1 MSQPFIQ
8 TSTYYLPS
16 HFTAFYFQYDPKLRY
31 TSTALREDKIYATL
45 YVFWSKFILIEFIP
59 YSTILVMNIFIIIK
73 ITKSIRFR
81 RRFQRGQSNEVYI
94 LWHILFCFGW
104 VKIDPSFL
112 I

>member
-1 MSQPFIQ
+1 LYLSQPFIQ

-94 LWHILFCFGW
+94 L
-104 VKIDPSFL
+104 
-112 I
+112 

>member
-1 MSQPFIQ
+1 MQASW
-8 TSTYYLPS
+8 TKLALNYSTIYLV
-16 HFTAFYFQYDPKLRY
+16 FLLLFYFQYDPKLRY

-94 LWHILFCFGW
+94 LWHIL
-104 VKIDPSFL
+104 L
-112 I
+112 

>member
-1 MSQPFIQ
+1 MQ
-8 TSTYYLPS
+8 TSWTELALNYSTIYLVF
-16 HFTAFYFQYDPKLRY
+16 FTAFYFQYDPKLRY

-59 YSTILVMNIFIIIK
+59 YSTILIMNIFIIIK

-94 LWHILFCFGW
+94 LGHILSG
-104 VKIDPSFL
+104 L
-112 I
+112 

>member
-1 MSQPFIQ
+1 MEN
-8 TSTYYLPS
+8 YYIIITI
-16 HFTAFYFQYDPKLRY
+16 FNAFYFQYDPKLRY

-94 LWHILFCFGW
+94 LGHKLSYEAG
-104 VKIDPSFL
+104 L
-112 I
+112 GQN